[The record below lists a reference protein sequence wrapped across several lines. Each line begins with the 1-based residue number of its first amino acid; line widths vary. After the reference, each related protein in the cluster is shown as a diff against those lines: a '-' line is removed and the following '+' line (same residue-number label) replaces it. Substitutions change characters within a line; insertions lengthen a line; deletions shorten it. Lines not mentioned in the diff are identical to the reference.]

1 MALRS
6 FLTCFSILT
15 AVLIPLHG
23 APRERVFLLMDSGHI
38 EQHFINHDGKVS
50 HVASY
55 SEKDFPGLLPA
66 HSLEMRSGN
75 ILTVGGKHGD
85 PKGRL
90 VYDPAA
96 DRLRVYAGVPGE
108 AASLSGRLLDAP
120 DPEEI
125 FRTRSGLYKESSR
138 SRHRYTQV
146 LAPYREGEGSTYSD
160 LFALGERVYG
170 IFGDHIYQL
179 SDREGKPLESARTA
193 LLLPGTDLTSAAVSP
208 WGEAFIADASG
219 HKIHRVVRKEGSL
232 VSEFRVT
239 HDSLSSPQGLDFS
252 ASGILFVANG
262 ERKTHA
268 LSRFRFRLGGF
279 KNWWP
284 TPLDGIDEESSGALD
299 VAVARPVGYVI
310 SEKTNPI
317 ERLSAEA
324 AGGHYGISSST
335 FLGPEINS
343 ETAVIALVE
352 YAPGGNTPVHDHHN
366 MEQIEIV
373 VAGRALWEIGEMEKE
388 VGPGDVIFTPRF
400 VKHGYKVLGD
410 QPFRFLQLEWRG
422 WDPRKD

>member
-1 MALRS
+1 MALKS
-6 FLTCFSILT
+6 FLTFFSILT
-15 AVLIPLHG
+15 AVLLPLHG
-23 APRERVFLLMDSGHI
+23 APRERVFLLKDSSHI
-38 EQHFINHDGKVS
+38 EQYFINHDGKIS

-66 HSLEMRSGN
+66 HSLDMRSGN
-75 ILTVGGKHGD
+75 ILAVNGKHGAQ
-85 PKGRL
+85 KGRL

-96 DRLRVYAGVPGE
+96 DRLRVYAGDPGE
-108 AASLSGRLLDAP
+108 AASLSGRLLDTP

-125 FRTRSGLYKESSR
+125 FRTRSGLYKESSQ

-146 LAPYREGEGSTYSD
+146 LAPYREGEGSTYTD

-170 IFGDHIYQL
+170 VSGDHIYQL
-179 SDREGKPLESARTA
+179 SDGEGKPLESARTA
-193 LLLPGTDLTSAAVSP
+193 LLLAGADLTSATVSP
-208 WGEAFIADASG
+208 WGEAFIADTAG
-219 HKIHRVVRKEGSL
+219 NKIHRVVVNEGSL
-232 VSEFRVT
+232 VSEFQVT
-239 HDSLSSPQGLDFS
+239 HDSLNAPGGLDFS
-252 ASGILFVANG
+252 ASGELYVANG
-262 ERKTHA
+262 KRKNHA
-268 LSRFRFRLGGF
+268 VSRFRFQLGGF

-284 TPLDGIDEESSGALD
+284 SPLDGIDEESSGALD

-324 AGGHYGISSST
+324 AGGHYGISSTT
-335 FLGPEINS
+335 FLAPDINS
-343 ETAVIALVE
+343 ESAIIALVE
-352 YAPGGNTPVHDHHN
+352 YAPGGNTPVHYHDN
-366 MEQIEIV
+366 MEQIEV
-373 VAGRALWEIGEMEKE
+373 VVSGRALWEVGEMEKE

-422 WDPRKD
+422 IE